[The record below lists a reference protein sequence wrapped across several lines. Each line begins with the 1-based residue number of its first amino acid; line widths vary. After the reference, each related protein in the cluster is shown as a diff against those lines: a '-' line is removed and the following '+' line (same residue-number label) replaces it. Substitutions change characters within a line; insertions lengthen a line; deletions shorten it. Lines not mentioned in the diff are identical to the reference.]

1 MSVRNVRKHVEKQM
15 GLERGAYR
23 KYKDQLKEI
32 LTVWEYYFIYDS

>member
-15 GLERGAYR
+15 GLERGAYT

-32 LTVWEYYFIYDS
+32 VSV